1 VRVCD
6 ELEDGSFGWI
16 EPGFL
21 RRCSH
26 ALAVD
31 GRVYVIDP
39 VDEDGLDER
48 INAAGE
54 PAGVIQ
60 LLDRHNRDCTELARR
75 LAVPLHYLAAP
86 APFVAIPLA
95 TPPRWN
101 EIALWWPERRVLV
114 CADALG
120 TAADYFR
127 TPGER
132 LGVHPLLRLTPP
144 RRLGRL
150 DPEHV
155 LVGHGE
161 GVHEQ
166 ATAALRE
173 ALATSRRRLPAVLAG
188 AVRAAVRRRRSR

>member
-31 GRVYVIDP
+31 GRVYLIDP

-120 TAADYFR
+120 TISYFR
-127 TPGER
+127 APGER
-132 LGVHPLLRLTPP
+132 LGVHPLLRLRPP
-144 RRLGRL
+144 RALRRVY
-150 DPEHV
+150 PEHV
-155 LVGHGE
+155 LTGHGE
-161 GVHEQ
+161 GVHDD
-166 ATAALRE
+166 AAAALHE
-173 ALATSRRRLPAVLAG
+173 ALRTSRRRLPAVLL
-188 AVRAAVRRRRSR
+188 RALRRR

>member
-39 VDEDGLDER
+39 GDEDGLDER

-120 TAADYFR
+120 TISYFR
-127 TPGER
+127 APGER
-132 LGVHPLLRLTPP
+132 LGVHPLLRLRPP
-144 RRLGRL
+144 RALRRVY
-150 DPEHV
+150 PEHV
-155 LVGHGE
+155 LTGHGA
-161 GVHEQ
+161 GVHDD
-166 ATAALRE
+166 AAAALHE
-173 ALATSRRRLPAVLAG
+173 ALRTSRRRLPAALG
-188 AVRAAVRRRRSR
+188 RLLRRR